1 MITFTTQIQPITLRQ
16 VHFEK
21 LISTNLSKQRHVN
34 TMEPHDE
41 VIVLFKKIL
50 SSQGKNLE
58 KRSSPMQPNDQ
69 ISASKELTAERLLL
83 RIMKLEHTV
92 QELRQQSTFKDKE
105 IRRLESRVR
114 EWQQI
119 TLKIQSRV
127 SNQP

>member
-1 MITFTTQIQPITLRQ
+1 M
-16 VHFEK
+16 
-21 LISTNLSKQRHVN
+21 
-34 TMEPHDE
+34 
-41 VIVLFKKIL
+41 
-50 SSQGKNLE
+50 
-58 KRSSPMQPNDQ
+58 
-69 ISASKELTAERLLL
+69 